1 MNGER
6 QPNLRLRRAR
16 TALGQTQ
23 AQVAEALGVLLGHPV
38 DPEYIGRL
46 ERGVLTWP
54 HGYHR
59 EAFRAHFGVASDE
72 ELGFYCSR
80 STPAPPWEDDDV
92 RRRVVLGGLPLVG
105 LATAGPLAAV
115 GPLAALVDAAMAESS
130 LVPRRVGVEHV
141 AQVRALA
148 GQAHEMFE
156 QFGGGGAQQMLGG
169 QVRWAV
175 SLLDAYV
182 DPAAS
187 RDVHSAVGHLAR
199 KAGWSSHDMGVD
211 AAAQRYYQVALRCA
225 EDADDWSLR
234 GKSLLDLSRIA
245 EYSGDGETALTL
257 AQQAMVRPDRLTS
270 LERVWVSA
278 AESRAY
284 GRRGDVQACRAAVG
298 RTEEYFAA
306 ADPVNES
313 PAMVVFSSPAELAE
327 GTGGAQFLMA
337 LRGHAVID
345 TARRLRTAADT
356 HGPGSVLGRIVCLA
370 QLSTLQFTQGDPEA
384 AVAVANTC
392 LDTVGAVRSRR
403 VLDHLIGLRTATTQ
417 HRYVTGVA
425 DLRQRLNRAL
435 TSA

>member
-80 STPAPPWEDDDV
+80 FTPAPPWEDDDV

-115 GPLAALVDAAMAESS
+115 VDAAIAESS
-130 LVPRRVGVEHV
+130 LIPRRVGAEH
-141 AQVRALA
+141 AIQVRALA
-148 GQAHEMFE
+148 VHAHEMTT
-156 QFGGGGAQQMLGG
+156 QFGGGGVQQMLGA

-225 EDADDWSLR
+225 EQADDWSLR
-234 GKSLLDLSRIA
+234 GKSLYDLSRIA

-257 AQQAMVRPDRLTS
+257 AQQALVRPDRLTS

-278 AESRAY
+278 VEARAY

-298 RTEEYFAA
+298 RTEEHFAA
-306 ADPVNES
+306 ADPANES
-313 PAMVVFSSPAELAE
+313 PAMVIFSSLAELAHQ
-327 GTGGAQFLMA
+327 TGGAQWQLA
-337 LRGHAVID
+337 LRGHVVAD
-345 TARRLRTAADT
+345 TAHRLRAAADN
-356 HGPGSVLGRIVCLA
+356 HAPDSVLARILCLA
-370 QLSTLQFTQGDPEA
+370 ELSTLQFTQGDPDE

-403 VLDHLIGLRTATTQ
+403 VLDHLIGLHTATTQ
-417 HRYVTGVA
+417 HRHVTGVA